1 MGNVTFYNYFKRL
14 FLLVTAILGFSLTSV
29 AQSWTPVYSNSLS
42 YPGDTFIAEA
52 VDPIFESQTS
62 DGGIYWL
69 ETKSLSL
76 LEPGNVNN
84 MLFSTYGNNPTKYFT
99 LKVNVAEAG
108 NYKFSYRFLSGN
120 DFGMTLFYTSD
131 DPANQDSRIKVKA
144 DAPLTKNV
152 AETLESDVFEITD
165 AGDYY
170 FGFYVSVDA
179 PGGYS
184 GNMVFADFQL
194 LKEVGAGETT
204 YTVTWDKPANGA
216 LTVKS
221 GENLLTSP
229 ATVPANTE
237 IVVEAA
243 PDYGYE
249 LETLTSKVGDAAAA
263 DIENG
268 AVVTVSGNTV
278 IAATFKELDKYAV
291 TVAQVDESKGSVVL
305 EVNNSTFESGS
316 SAYLGETVKV
326 TVYPVEGYKLTELTY
341 TVGDGTPQP
350 VEFEKGYDYYT
361 GEFEVQGETTV
372 NVAFAEMNNYL
383 VSVSDGIENG
393 ELTFYVDGEEF
404 TPGNSVQEEKTVYV
418 YGNPSPGYKLSKVTY
433 TVEGETEPVD
443 ITEGMSFVVKGNT
456 EVNAEF
462 VALKNYTVK
471 VDESIQNGALMLK
484 LNGNLISSG
493 KEVQEGNTVTVEVN
507 PDLGYVL
514 ESLSYKVDD
523 GEPVDITEV
532 RSFVVSGPTVVSAE
546 FKAQSYTV
554 TWTDSAKGS
563 LTVQYIDA
571 DGNEQNVESGVTNIP
586 AGATIEVSASIT
598 DPNADI
604 LKSITYVNN
613 DIVGASPVELDYP
626 YTFTLDG
633 NVTLVA
639 DFGSPEFS
647 WSITGRYAW
656 ATFYVE
662 VDGERKVSFIESVV
676 GPFGGTFEV
685 QAGTVVKI
693 TATIPEN
700 ALKQNL
706 LPMLSVDGESVE
718 LDENGVYEFEMPA
731 KSVSVVLNIDI
742 PTYLLTIDQTGEGT
756 VAISSGGTE
765 YSGAEELLVE
775 RNVEFEVIATP
786 AQGYGLK
793 SVEVTIGGEVATPVN
808 GIYTATG
815 DIVVKVVFYDLS
827 SISSIDSGDVY
838 YSNSD
843 ETLYLDKEYNVRVYD
858 LSGRLVLNVSGQN
871 SVSMSELGNG
881 VYTAVAGDKVL
892 KFVK

>member
-14 FLLVTAILGFSLTSV
+14 FLLVTVVWGFSLISV

-76 LEPGNVNN
+76 LEPGNINN

-131 DPANQDSRIKVKA
+131 DPANQDSRIKVKT

-221 GENLLTSP
+221 GDNLLTSP
-229 ATVPANTE
+229 ATVPADTE
-237 IVVEAA
+237 IVVEAT
-243 PDYGYE
+243 PDYGYN
-249 LETLTSKVGDAAAA
+249 LETLTSKVGDAATA

-291 TVAQVDESKGSVVL
+291 TVAQIDESKGSVVL

-316 SAYLGETVKV
+316 LAYLGETVKI

-372 NVAFAEMNNYL
+372 NVAFAEMNNYQ
-383 VSVSDGIENG
+383 VSVSDGMENG
-393 ELTFYVDGEEF
+393 TLTFYVDGEEF

-443 ITEGMSFVVKGNT
+443 ITENMSFVVKGNT

-462 VALKNYTVK
+462 VALKNYVVT
-471 VDESIQNGALMLK
+471 VDESIQNGTLMLK

-493 KEVQEGNTVTVEVN
+493 DEVQEGNYVTVEVK

-514 ESLSYKVDD
+514 ENLTYKVGD
-523 GEPVDITEV
+523 GEAADITEA

-546 FKAQSYTV
+546 FKSQSYTV
-554 TWTDSAKGS
+554 TWTDPAEGS
-563 LTVQYIDA
+563 LTVRYIDA
-571 DGNEQNVESGVTNIP
+571 EGNEQDVESGVTDIP
-586 AGATIEVSASIT
+586 AGATIEVVAT
-598 DPNADI
+598 VNDPDVNI
-604 LKSITYVNN
+604 LKSITYSV
-613 DIVGASPVELDYP
+613 DGSYPVVLEYP
-626 YTFTLDG
+626 YMFTLEG
-633 NVTLVA
+633 NIVLTVE
-639 DFGSPEFS
+639 FGSPEFS
-647 WSITGRYAW
+647 WNITGRKAW
-656 ATFYVE
+656 ATFLVD
-662 VDGERKVSFIESVV
+662 VDGERKVAFFEDPV
-676 GPFGGTFEV
+676 GPSSGAFEV
-685 QAGTVVKI
+685 MAGATVKI
-693 TATIPEN
+693 TATVPEN
-700 ALKQNL
+700 ALNQNIY
-706 LPMLSVDGESVE
+706 PMLSIDGTPVG
-718 LDENGVYEFEMPA
+718 LDENGEYEFEMPS
-731 KSVSVVLNIDI
+731 KSVSVVLNVDV
-742 PTYLLTIDQTGEGT
+742 PTYLLTVEKTGEGV
-756 VAISSGGTE
+756 VAIKSGGTE
-765 YSGAEELLVE
+765 YSGAEGLLVE
-775 RNVEFEVIATP
+775 RGAEFEVIATP
-786 AQGYGLK
+786 AEGYGLK
-793 SVEVTIGGEVATPVN
+793 SIEVIVGGEVAEPVN
-808 GIYTATG
+808 GVYTANG
-815 DIVVKVVFYDLS
+815 DIVVRVVFYDLS
-827 SISSIDSGDVY
+827 SINDTYADEIY
-838 YSNSD
+838 YNASD
-843 ETLYLDKEYNVRVYD
+843 EILYIGYECDVKVYD
-858 LSGRLVLNVSGQN
+858 LGGCLVMSVSGQN
-871 SVSMSELGNG
+871 SVDMSVLSDG
-881 VYTAVAGDKVL
+881 VYMAVAGSRVL